1 MLIIKPLCEVVSQ
14 DVLPAVR
21 ALVAK
26 RMVESY
32 GFSQKKAA
40 ERLGTTQ
47 PAISQYMSRLRG
59 QKTRIF
65 SDYPNVLEKINCL
78 AEGIASGEIT
88 TEQTTLR
95 FCEICRLMVKEGLIC
110 RMHRDMYPSLSAC
123 CICMESKV
131 C

>member
-1 MLIIKPLCEVVSQ
+1 MKPLCEVVSQ

-26 RMVESY
+26 KMIEEY
-32 GFSQKKAA
+32 GLSQKSAA

-59 QKTRIF
+59 QKARVF
-65 SDYPNVLEKINCL
+65 NAYPAVLERISSL
-78 AEGIASGEIT
+78 AEGVAKEEIKAD
-88 TEQTTLR
+88 QVTLR
-95 FCEICRLMVKEGLIC
+95 FCEICRLMLKEGIIC
-110 RMHRDMYPSLSAC
+110 KLHRDMYPSLSAC
-123 CICMESKV
+123 NVCMDNKV